1 MRAATHDRYG
11 GSDVVTIAEIDEPV
25 IADNQLLVAVHASSV
40 TTADWRLRASAFPG
54 GMWLAGRLMTGLF
67 RPRNRVLG
75 MEFSGVVARTGS
87 KVTRF
92 ATGDAVFGNAG
103 SGAHAEYLAIDED
116 GALAA
121 KPPALS
127 HAEAASLPFGA
138 VTALVFLRDFARL
151 KSGQRILIIGAS
163 GGVGVHAVQIARH
176 MGAHVTGV
184 TSTDN
189 VKLVADLGADR
200 VVDYRKEDLN
210 EIGGNF
216 DLVFDTAGIVR
227 FARARRLLNAD
238 GLFLPLEFGI
248 GDVLTALRCA
258 ITRSRQRIGLHVSGD
273 AQADVEAIAD
283 MAATGALNPVIDSR
297 YPLSEIGRAHE
308 RVETRHKRGS
318 VIIDVRPDDEAPPAA

>member
-11 GSDVVTIAEIDEPV
+11 GSDVVTIAEIAEPV
-25 IADNQLLVAVHASSV
+25 IADRQLLVAVHASSV

-75 MEFSGVVARTGS
+75 MEFSGVVTRTGPN
-87 KVTRF
+87 VTRF
-92 ATGDAVFGNAG
+92 APGDAVFGNAR
-103 SGAHAEYLAIDED
+103 SGAHAEFLAIGED
-116 GALAA
+116 AALTA

-138 VTALVFLRDFARL
+138 VTALVFLRDFAKL
-151 KSGQRILIIGAS
+151 TSGQHVLIVGAS

-189 VKLVADLGADR
+189 VALVEELGADR
-200 VVDYRKEDLN
+200 VVDYRKQALTELG
-210 EIGGNF
+210 ETF
-216 DLVFDTAGIVR
+216 DLVFDTAGIMR
-227 FARARRLLNAD
+227 FAQARRLLNAD

-248 GDVLTALRCA
+248 GDALTALRCA
-258 ITRSRQRIGLHVSGD
+258 IARSRQRIGLHVSGD
-273 AQADVEAIAD
+273 AQSDVEAIAGL
-283 MAATGALNPVIDSR
+283 AATGALKPVIDSR
-297 YPLSEIGRAHE
+297 YPLSEIGKAHE

-318 VIIDVRPDDEAPPAA
+318 VIVDVRPGDDPQQTT

>member
-11 GSDVVTIAEIDEPV
+11 GSDVVTIAEIAEPV

-67 RPRNRVLG
+67 RPRNRILG
-75 MEFSGVVARTGS
+75 MEFSGVVSRTGP

-92 ATGDAVFGNAG
+92 APGDAVFGNAG

-116 GALAA
+116 AALAT

-127 HAEAASLPFGA
+127 HGEAASLPFGA

-151 KSGQRILIIGAS
+151 KSGQRVLIIGAS

-184 TSTDN
+184 ASTDN
-189 VKLVADLGADR
+189 VALVEELGVDR
-200 VVDYRKEDLN
+200 VVDYRKQALT
-210 EIGGNF
+210 EISETF

-227 FARARRLLNAD
+227 FAQARRLLNAD
-238 GLFLPLEFGI
+238 GLFLPLEFGL
-248 GDVLTALRCA
+248 GDALTALRCA

-273 AQADVEAIAD
+273 AQADIEAIAEL
-283 MAATGALNPVIDSR
+283 AATGALKPVIDSR
-297 YPLSEIGRAHE
+297 YPLAEIGKAHE

-318 VIIDVRPDDEAPPAA
+318 VIVDVRPADDAEQAA

>member
-11 GSDVVTIAEIDEPV
+11 GSDVVTIADIAEPA

-54 GMWLAGRLMTGLF
+54 GLWLAGRLMTGLF
-67 RPRNRVLG
+67 RPRNCILG
-75 MEFSGVVARTGS
+75 MEFSGVVARTGPN
-87 KVTRF
+87 VTRF
-92 ATGDAVFGNAG
+92 APGDALFGNAG

-116 GALAA
+116 AALAA

-138 VTALVFLRDFARL
+138 VTALVFLRDFAKL
-151 KSGQRILIIGAS
+151 QSGQRVLIIGAS
-163 GGVGVHAVQIARH
+163 GGVGVHAVRIARH
-176 MGAHVTGV
+176 LGARVTGV

-189 VKLVADLGADR
+189 VALVRELGADR
-200 VVDYRKEDLN
+200 VVDYRKEKLN
-210 EIGGNF
+210 DIGETF

-227 FARARRLLNAD
+227 FAEARRLLNVN

-248 GDVLTALRCA
+248 GDLLTALWCA
-258 ITRSRQRIGLHVSGD
+258 ITRSGQRIGLHVSGD
-273 AQADVEAIAD
+273 AQADVEAIAEL
-283 MAATGALNPVIDSR
+283 AATGALKPVIDSR
-297 YPLSEIGRAHE
+297 YPLAEIRKAHE

-318 VIIDVRPDDEAPPAA
+318 VIVDVRPDEEAHGAA